1 MSNPR
6 PAEALPPGALRS
18 ALLRLSTRIA
28 ESADEA
34 AICQGV
40 AEGLMH
46 QAFGF
51 DGVGVFLAG
60 SDSFE
65 PALRAKAG
73 RFGGSGAGSG
83 AELSELRL
91 PLRIEQ
97 SAIGEL
103 VVQRGGSG
111 AFAQGDLEILAA
123 AATQASIAI
132 GRVRLL
138 SAERSRTSEQR
149 ALLDTLADLS
159 SELQL
164 DALLDAVLHRAVA
177 LLGVTGGEF
186 AVYEEERDELVIV
199 ASQGLGHD
207 SVGTRMKRGDGAMGH
222 VAESREPLI
231 IPNYQQW
238 EGRSRKYGQS
248 TIQAVIAVPLLVGSR
263 LVGAIAAIHAD
274 PTRKL
279 GETDLRLLNLFAAQ
293 AAIAIE
299 NARLYAAERE
309 RATEQQALL
318 DTLAD
323 LSGQLELSQL
333 LKAVLERATTLLDVT
348 GGELAIY
355 EEASRELVILAS
367 HNLPV
372 SAVGARMRLGEGAM
386 GRVAVTHQPL
396 IIPRYQEWEGRSDRY
411 TESTIQSVMAA
422 PLLIGDRLVGAIA
435 SVHADPTRNF
445 GERELRRLT
454 MFAPQAAIAI
464 ENARLFTAEHRRAG
478 EQKALLE
485 TLTDLA
491 GELELSKVL
500 ERVLARAVA
509 LLGVTGGEL
518 ATWDEARRELVVVA
532 SLNMETSA
540 VGARMAAG
548 EGAMGRVVQTH
559 EPLIIPRYQEWE
571 GRSDQYTQSTVQA
584 VMVTPLLIGSR
595 LVGALASAHSDPDRI
610 FGPHDLRLLQ
620 LFAPQAAIAIENAR
634 LFDSSQRYYE
644 ALVRNN
650 PVAIVNVDLA
660 NAITSCN
667 PAFEQ
672 LFGYAEQEVIGKD
685 LDELLTTEETRQEAR
700 AYTRETTAGGKASG
714 TARRRRKD
722 GSLVDVE
729 LLSVPVLVGG
739 ERVGMMALYHDIT
752 ELLKA
757 RRDAETANSAKSQFL
772 ASMSHE
778 LRTPLNAIIGYSEML
793 EEEAEEQGHGAYGAD
808 LQKIRA
814 AGRHLLALINDV
826 LDLSKIEA
834 GKLELY
840 LETFELRPT
849 IDDVAATIRPLVEK
863 NGNRL
868 VIEAPETLG
877 AMRSDLTRVRQVLL
891 NLLSNAS
898 KFTERGSIT
907 LTAERVSGDGRGGKA
922 GRGSRGER
930 GERGGTDGGGS
941 GAGDEIVFRIRDT
954 GIGMT
959 PEQLGRL
966 FEAFTQAE
974 ASTSKKYGGTGLGLV
989 ITRRFC
995 QLLGGEV
1002 TVRSEPGVGTTFT
1015 VRLPANVGAVSEDGE
1030 VGRTDSSFPHD
1041 PHAGTVLVIDDDPAA
1056 RAITRRVL
1064 SREGYG
1070 VVEAADGESGL
1081 RLARE
1086 LAPQLI
1092 TLDILMPGMD
1102 GWAVLAGLKADP
1114 ALAGIP
1120 VILQTILEDRNLGFA
1135 LGASEYLTKPI
1146 DRKRLASLVKRYVPS
1161 PAAGPVLVVEDDAGT
1176 RALLGKALGKAG
1188 WRVSEAENGRV
1199 ALEQMQRTQPALI
1212 LLDLM
1217 MPEMDG
1223 FEFLDAL
1230 RRQQP
1235 RRDVPVV
1242 VITAKTLTEEDRRRL
1257 NGGVERVVQK
1267 NALDAEAL
1275 LAEVRAVVGAA
1286 R

>member
-1 MSNPR
+1 MTGR
-6 PAEALPPGALRS
+6 PSADALQAGAMRS

-28 ESADEA
+28 ESLDEES
-34 AICQGV
+34 ICQGV
-40 AEGLMH
+40 AEGLLH
-46 QAFGF
+46 QVFGF
-51 DGVGVFLAG
+51 DGVGIFLAG
-60 SDSFE
+60 TESFE
-65 PALRAKAG
+65 PALKASAG
-73 RFGGSGAGSG
+73 RFGGDGAN
-83 AELSELRL
+83 ASELRL
-91 PLRIEQ
+91 PLRVDQ

-103 VVQRGGSG
+103 VVQRAGSG
-111 AFAQGDLEILAA
+111 AFNQGDLEILAA
-123 AATQASIAI
+123 ATTQASIAI

-138 SAERSRTSEQR
+138 AAERRRTSEQR

-164 DALLDAVLHRAVA
+164 DRLLEAVLKRAVA
-177 LLGVTGGEF
+177 LLGVSGGEL
-186 AVYEEERDELVIV
+186 AVFDEERDELVVV
-199 ASQGLGHD
+199 ASQGIGKD
-207 SVGTRMKRGDGAMGH
+207 STGTRMRRGDGAMGY
-222 VAESREPLI
+222 VATSHEPLI

-238 EGRSRKYGQS
+238 EGHSAQYTLS
-248 TIQAVIAVPLLVGSR
+248 TVQAVVVVPLLVGSR
-263 LVGAIAAIHAD
+263 LVGAIAAVHSD
-274 PTRKL
+274 PARKL
-279 GETDLRLLNLFAAQ
+279 GEADVRLLNLFAAQ

-299 NARLYAAERE
+299 NARLYSAERE

-318 DTLAD
+318 DTLGD

-355 EEASRELVILAS
+355 EESTKELVILAS

-386 GRVAVTHQPL
+386 GRVGETHQPL

-411 TESTIQSVMAA
+411 TESTIQAVMAA

-435 SVHADPTRNF
+435 SVHADPERHF
-445 GERELRRLT
+445 GERELRRLM

-478 EQKALLE
+478 EQEALLD

-518 ATWDEARRELVVVA
+518 ATWDESRRELVVVA
-532 SLNMETSA
+532 SLNMGTSA

-548 EGAMGRVVQTH
+548 EGAMGRVVHTH
-559 EPLIIPRYQEWE
+559 EPLIIPRYQDWE
-571 GRSDQYTQSTVQA
+571 GRSDQYTHSTVQS
-584 VMVTPLLIGSR
+584 VMVTPLLIGTR
-595 LVGALASAHSDPDRI
+595 LVGALASVHSDPERV
-610 FGPHDLRLLQ
+610 FGPQDLRLLQ

-672 LFGYAEQEVIGKD
+672 LFGYLEREVLGRN
-685 LDELLTTEETRQEAR
+685 LDELLNTDETLQEAR
-700 AYTRETTAGGKASG
+700 AYTKQTVAGGKAAG
-714 TARRRRKD
+714 TGRRRCKD
-722 GSLVDVE
+722 GRLVDVE

-739 ERVGMMALYHDIT
+739 ERVGMMALYHDVT

-793 EEEAEEQGHGAYGAD
+793 EEEAEERGQSESVSD

-840 LETFELRPT
+840 LETFDLHGAVVDVGTT
-849 IDDVAATIRPLVEK
+849 ILPLIEK

-868 VIEAPETLG
+868 IVEAPSDLG

-898 KFTERGSIT
+898 KFTEGGTIT
-907 LTAERVSGDGRGGKA
+907 LAVARRNGEVEFRVSD
-922 GRGSRGER
+922 S
-930 GERGGTDGGGS
+930 
-941 GAGDEIVFRIRDT
+941 

-959 PEQLGRL
+959 PEQMGRL
-966 FEAFTQAE
+966 FEAFSQAE

-995 QLLGGEV
+995 QLMGGEV
-1002 TVRSEPGVGTTFT
+1002 TVSSEPGRGSTFT
-1015 VRLPANVGAVSEDGE
+1015 VRLPVDLSEPAPAPAKDQIATSG
-1030 VGRTDSSFPHD
+1030 
-1041 PHAGTVLVIDDDPAA
+1041 GTVLVIDDDPAA

-1070 VVEAADGESGL
+1070 VIEAADGQTGL
-1081 RLARE
+1081 RLAKEHR
-1086 LAPQLI
+1086 PDLI

-1114 ALAGIP
+1114 ALAATP
-1120 VILQTILEDRNLGFA
+1120 VILQTILEDRNMGFA

-1146 DRKRLASLVKRYVPS
+1146 DRKRLAALVKRYVPG
-1161 PAAGPVLVVEDDAGT
+1161 PAAGPVLVVEDDAPT
-1176 RALLGKALGKAG
+1176 RALLGRALSKAG
-1188 WRVSEAENGRV
+1188 WSVTEAENGRV
-1199 ALEQMQRTQPALI
+1199 ALERMTESPPALV

-1230 RRQQP
+1230 RRNEAQ
-1235 RRDVPVV
+1235 RAVPVV
-1242 VITAKTLTEEDRRRL
+1242 VITAKTLTDEDRRRL

-1267 NALDAEAL
+1267 HALDAEAL
-1275 LAEVRAVVGAA
+1275 LAEVRALVGTRAG
-1286 R
+1286 

>member
-1 MSNPR
+1 MSQER
-6 PAEALPPGALRS
+6 RGDQVSQGALRS

-28 ESADEA
+28 ESVDEA
-34 AICQGV
+34 TICQGV

-46 QAFGF
+46 PAFGF

-65 PALRAKAG
+65 PALRAQAG
-73 RFGGSGAGSG
+73 GFGPGRAD
-83 AELSELRL
+83 LSELRL
-91 PLRIEQ
+91 PLRVDQ

-111 AFAQGDLEILAA
+111 AFGQGDLEILAA
-123 AATQASIAI
+123 ATTQASIAI

-138 SAERSRTSEQR
+138 TAERRRTSEQR

-164 DALLDAVLHRAVA
+164 DALLGAVLHRAIA

-186 AVYEEERDELVIV
+186 AVYDEASDELVIV
-199 ASQGLGHD
+199 ASQGLGQD
-207 SVGTRMKRGDGAMGH
+207 SVGNRMKRGDGAMGH
-222 VAESREPLI
+222 VAETLEPLI

-238 EGRSRKYGQS
+238 EGRSEKYAQS
-248 TIQAVIAVPLLVGSR
+248 TVQAVIAVPLVVGSR
-263 LVGAIAAIHAD
+263 LVGAIAAIHSD

-299 NARLYAAERE
+299 NARLYSAERD

-318 DTLAD
+318 DTLSD
-323 LSGQLELSQL
+323 LSGQLELSRL

-355 EEASRELVILAS
+355 EEDTRELVILAS
-367 HNLPV
+367 NLPV
-372 SAVGARMRLGEGAM
+372 SAVGARMRIGEGAM
-386 GRVAVTHQPL
+386 GHVAQTHQPL

-411 TESTIQSVMAA
+411 TASTIQAVMAA

-464 ENARLFTAEHRRAG
+464 ENARLFSAEHRRAG
-478 EQKALLE
+478 EQKALLD

-491 GELELSKVL
+491 GELELSRVL
-500 ERVLARAVA
+500 ERVLARAVD

-518 ATWDEARRELVVVA
+518 ATWDEARKELMVVA
-532 SLNMETSA
+532 TLNMGSS
-540 VGARMAAG
+540 GLGSRMRVG
-548 EGAMGRVVQTH
+548 EGAMGRVAETH

-571 GRSDQYTQSTVQA
+571 GRSDKYTQSTVQA

-595 LVGALASAHSDPDRI
+595 LVGALASVHSDPHRI
-610 FGPHDLRLLQ
+610 FGPQDLRLLQ

-650 PVAIVNVDLA
+650 PVAIVNVDLG

-672 LFGYAEQEVIGKD
+672 LFGYTERDVLGRD
-685 LDELLTTEETRQEAR
+685 LDELLTTPELREEAR
-700 AYTRETTAGGKASG
+700 AYTRETAAGGKAAG
-714 TARRRRKD
+714 TARRRRED
-722 GSLVDVE
+722 GTLVDVE

-793 EEEAEEQGHGAYGAD
+793 EEEAEEQGHGEYGAD

-834 GKLELY
+834 GQLELY
-840 LETFELRPT
+840 LETFELRPPT
-849 IDDVAATIRPLVEK
+849 PDVAATVQPLVEK
-863 NGNRL
+863 NGNTL
-868 VIEAPETLG
+868 VIEAPPAEQLG
-877 AMRSDLTRVRQVLL
+877 AMRSDLTRVRQVLF

-898 KFTERGSIT
+898 KFTEKGTIT
-907 LTAERVSGDGRGGKA
+907 LRVTRNAQRATRDTIIF
-922 GRGSRGER
+922 E
-930 GERGGTDGGGS
+930 
-941 GAGDEIVFRIRDT
+941 IRDT

-966 FEAFTQAE
+966 FEAFSQAE

-995 QLLGGEV
+995 ELMGGEV
-1002 TVRSEPGVGTTFT
+1002 TVASEPGKGTWFT
-1015 VRLPANVGAVSEDGE
+1015 VRLSADIEEARKDMLNRGIAVSELFHAASGVTDGPDE
-1030 VGRTDSSFPHD
+1030 PYLFGSSRVAGPDPNHGSYRSFASFKDPDGNGWLFQEITTRLPGR
-1041 PHAGTVLVIDDDPAA
+1041 IDPAA
-1056 RAITRRVL
+1056 T
-1064 SREGYG
+1064 
-1070 VVEAADGESGL
+1070 
-1081 RLARE
+1081 
-1086 LAPQLI
+1086 
-1092 TLDILMPGMD
+1092 T
-1102 GWAVLAGLKADP
+1102 
-1114 ALAGIP
+1114 
-1120 VILQTILEDRNLGFA
+1120 FA
-1135 LGASEYLTKPI
+1135 STN
-1146 DRKRLASLVKRYVPS
+1146 DLAS
-1161 PAAGPVLVVEDDAGT
+1161 
-1176 RALLGKALGKAG
+1176 
-1188 WRVSEAENGRV
+1188 
-1199 ALEQMQRTQPALI
+1199 
-1212 LLDLM
+1212 
-1217 MPEMDG
+1217 
-1223 FEFLDAL
+1223 AL
-1230 RRQQP
+1230 RRAATAHGKHEERTGGQ
-1235 RRDVPVV
+1235 RDENWPDWYAAYIV
-1242 VITAKTLTEEDRRRL
+1242 
-1257 NGGVERVVQK
+1257 
-1267 NALDAEAL
+1267 AEQSG
-1275 LAEVRAVVGAA
+1275 AELPQ
-1286 R
+1286 

>member
-1 MSNPR
+1 VSAHR
-6 PAEALPPGALRS
+6 PGEGVQPGALRS

-40 AEGLMH
+40 AEGLLH

-60 SDSFE
+60 SESFE

-73 RFGGSGAGSG
+73 SFAGGTGAAGV
-83 AELSELRL
+83 SELRL
-91 PLRIEQ
+91 PLRVDQ

-103 VVQRGGSG
+103 VVQRGRSGGG

-138 SAERSRTSEQR
+138 SAERRRASEQR

-164 DALLDAVLHRAVA
+164 DALLDAVLHRAIA

-186 AVYEEERDELVIV
+186 AVYDEERDELVIV
-199 ASQGLGHD
+199 ASHGLGHD
-207 SVGTRMKRGDGAMGH
+207 SVGTRMKRGDGAMGY

-238 EGRSRKYGQS
+238 EGRSERYVQD
-248 TIQAVIAVPLLVGSR
+248 TIQAVIAVPLLVGAR
-263 LVGAIAAIHAD
+263 LVGAIAAIHSD
-274 PTRKL
+274 PSRKL
-279 GETDLRLLNLFAAQ
+279 GEADLRLLNLFAAQ

-299 NARLYAAERE
+299 NARLYSAERE

-318 DTLAD
+318 DTLSD

-333 LKAVLERATTLLDVT
+333 LKAVLERATSLLDVT

-355 EEASRELVILAS
+355 EEDTRELVILAS

-386 GRVAVTHQPL
+386 GRVAETHEPL

-411 TESTIQSVMAA
+411 TESTIQAVMAA

-478 EQKALLE
+478 EQKALLD

-518 ATWDEARRELVVVA
+518 ATWDEATRELVVVA
-532 SLNMETSA
+532 SLNMDTSA

-571 GRSDQYTQSTVQA
+571 GRSDKYTQSTVQA

-595 LVGALASAHSDPDRI
+595 LVGALASVHSDPARI
-610 FGPHDLRLLQ
+610 FGQHDLRLLQ

-667 PAFEQ
+667 PAFES
-672 LFGYAEQEVIGKD
+672 LFGYAEPEVLGKD
-685 LDELLTTEETRQEAR
+685 LDELLTTPELREEAR
-700 AYTRETTAGGKASG
+700 AYTRETTAGGKAAG

-739 ERVGMMALYHDIT
+739 ERAGMMALYHDIT

-757 RRDAETANSAKSQFL
+757 RREAETANSAKSQFL

-793 EEEAEEQGHGAYGAD
+793 EEEAEEQGHSAYGAD

-868 VIEAPETLG
+868 VIEAPESLG

-898 KFTERGSIT
+898 KFTEGGVIT
-907 LTAERVSGDGRGGKA
+907 LAVERRGGS
-922 GRGSRGER
+922 GSRGER
-930 GERGGTDGGGS
+930 GGIDGGGS
-941 GAGDEIVFRIRDT
+941 SAEIIFRVTDS

-966 FEAFTQAE
+966 FEAFSQAE

-1002 TVRSEPGVGTTFT
+1002 TVTSEPGKGSTFT
-1015 VRLPANVGAVSEDGE
+1015 VRLPADLSEPVAPPAEPAAG
-1030 VGRTDSSFPHD
+1030 S
-1041 PHAGTVLVIDDDPAA
+1041 AGTVLVIDDDPAA

-1070 VVEAADGESGL
+1070 VVEAGDGESGL

-1086 LAPQLI
+1086 LHPHLI

-1188 WRVSEAENGRV
+1188 WQVTEAENGRV
-1199 ALEQMQRTQPALI
+1199 ALEQMQTSQPALI

-1242 VITAKTLTEEDRRRL
+1242 VITAKTLTEEDRKRL

-1267 NALDAEAL
+1267 NALDAESL
-1275 LAEVRAVVGAA
+1275 LAEVRAVVGAGA
-1286 R
+1286 K

>member
-1 MSNPR
+1 MSAHR
-6 PAEALPPGALRS
+6 PGEGVQPGALRS

-40 AEGLMH
+40 AEGLLH

-60 SDSFE
+60 SESFE

-73 RFGGSGAGSG
+73 SFTGGTGAAGV
-83 AELSELRL
+83 SELRL
-91 PLRIEQ
+91 PLRVDQ

-103 VVQRGGSG
+103 VVQRGRSGGG

-138 SAERSRTSEQR
+138 SAERRRASEQR

-164 DALLDAVLHRAVA
+164 DALLDAVLHRAIA

-186 AVYEEERDELVIV
+186 AVYDEERDELVIV
-199 ASQGLGHD
+199 ASHGLGHD

-238 EGRSRKYGQS
+238 EGRSQRYVQD
-248 TIQAVIAVPLLVGSR
+248 TIQAVIAVPLLVGAR
-263 LVGAIAAIHAD
+263 LVGAIAAIHSD
-274 PTRKL
+274 PSRKL
-279 GETDLRLLNLFAAQ
+279 GEADLRLLNLFAAQ

-299 NARLYAAERE
+299 NARLYSAERE

-318 DTLAD
+318 DTLSD

-333 LKAVLERATTLLDVT
+333 LKAVLERATSLLDVT

-355 EEASRELVILAS
+355 EEATRELVILAS

-386 GRVAVTHQPL
+386 GRVAETHEPL

-411 TESTIQSVMAA
+411 TESTIQAVMAA

-478 EQKALLE
+478 EQKALLD

-532 SLNMETSA
+532 SLNMDTSA

-571 GRSDQYTQSTVQA
+571 GRSDKYTQSTVQA

-595 LVGALASAHSDPDRI
+595 LVGALASVHSDPARI
-610 FGPHDLRLLQ
+610 FGQHDLRLLQ

-667 PAFEQ
+667 PAFES
-672 LFGYAEQEVIGKD
+672 LFGYAEPEVLGKD
-685 LDELLTTEETRQEAR
+685 LDELLTTPELREEAR
-700 AYTRETTAGGKASG
+700 AYTRETTAGGKAAG

-739 ERVGMMALYHDIT
+739 ERAGMMALYHDIT

-757 RRDAETANSAKSQFL
+757 RREAETANSAKSQFL

-793 EEEAEEQGHGAYGAD
+793 EEEAEEQGHSAYGAD

-868 VIEAPETLG
+868 VIEAPAELG
-877 AMRSDLTRVRQVLL
+877 AMRTDLTRVRQVLL

-898 KFTERGSIT
+898 KFTEGGVIT
-907 LTAERVSGDGRGGKA
+907 LAVERKA
-922 GRGSRGER
+922 GRGLRGER
-930 GERGGTDGGGS
+930 GLRGGNGGGGE
-941 GAGDEIVFRIRDT
+941 GAGDEVVFRVTDS

-966 FEAFTQAE
+966 FEAFSQAE

-995 QLLGGEV
+995 QLLGGAV
-1002 TVRSEPGVGTTFT
+1002 TVTSEPGKGSTFT
-1015 VRLPANVGAVSEDGE
+1015 VRLPADLSEPVAPPAEPPAG
-1030 VGRTDSSFPHD
+1030 S
-1041 PHAGTVLVIDDDPAA
+1041 AGTVLVIDDDPAA

-1070 VVEAADGESGL
+1070 VVEAGDGESGL

-1086 LAPQLI
+1086 LHPHLI

-1188 WRVSEAENGRV
+1188 WQVTEAENGRV
-1199 ALEQMQRTQPALI
+1199 ALEQMQTSQPALI

-1242 VITAKTLTEEDRRRL
+1242 VITAKTLTEEDRKRL

-1267 NALDAEAL
+1267 NALDAESL
-1275 LAEVRAVVGAA
+1275 LAEVRAVVGGGVA